1 MREGKHATMKLNNQA
16 KVGLVTIICLLGQGY
31 IFTYI
36 LKVEPNV
43 VLSFVP
49 LLPYVIYIYARGSR
63 TWYYNKPL
71 YWMAA
76 VVALTLFDIA
86 PFVYGAL
93 K

>member
-1 MREGKHATMKLNNQA
+1 MKLNNQA

-36 LKVEPNV
+36 LKVEPNA

-63 TWYYNKPL
+63 TWYYYKPL

-76 VVALTLFDIA
+76 AVVLTLFDIA
-86 PFVYGAL
+86 PFVYSAV

>member
-1 MREGKHATMKLNNQA
+1 MKLNNQA
-16 KVGLVTIICLLGQGY
+16 KVGLVTIICLVGQGY

-36 LKVEPNV
+36 LKVEPNA

-49 LLPYVIYIYARGSR
+49 LFPYVIYVYARGR
-63 TWYYNKPL
+63 MTWYYNKPL

-76 VVALTLFDIA
+76 VVALTLFDIV
-86 PFVYGAL
+86 PLVYSAL